1 MQDSVKDGK
10 IQSMREENRALVL
23 KLSEIQDKEART
35 SNEVRNLKLGW
46 LNANCLTIDKYAERF
61 AGQKFSLVVKDFR
74 EVDLVRWVQLF
85 FDSHLHSI

>member
-35 SNEVRNLKLGW
+35 SNEVRR
-46 LNANCLTIDKYAERF
+46 I
-61 AGQKFSLVVKDFR
+61 
-74 EVDLVRWVQLF
+74 
-85 FDSHLHSI
+85 